1 MSAHYTCE
9 VEGCGKQ
16 TNNLAEWMTLTI
28 TGCVESIAMHAC
40 CVAHM
45 QVVCGNLAAAMSW
58 KSWGGVRLKG
68 WEHEWMTLTITG
80 CVESIV
86 MHACCVAHMQVVCG
100 SLAAAA
106 AQHVAKPKEPWDP

>member
-1 MSAHYTCE
+1 MSVHYTCE

-28 TGCVESIAMHAC
+28 A
-40 CVAHM
+40 
-45 QVVCGNLAAAMSW
+45 
-58 KSWGGVRLKG
+58 
-68 WEHEWMTLTITG
+68 G